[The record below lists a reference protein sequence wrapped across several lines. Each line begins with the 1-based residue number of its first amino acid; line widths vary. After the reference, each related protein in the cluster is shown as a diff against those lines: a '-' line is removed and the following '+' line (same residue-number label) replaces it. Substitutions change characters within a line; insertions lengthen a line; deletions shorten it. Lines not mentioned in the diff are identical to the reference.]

1 MKQLSN
7 QLYLKEKIL
16 LKINLKDKIGRGYAT
31 FWNFK
36 GRYRVC
42 KGGRGSKKSTTT
54 AMWIIYNMMKMPL
67 ANTLV
72 VRQTFNTHLD
82 STWVQ
87 LKWATQQLGVAH
99 LWTFSKS
106 PLKAT
111 YNPTGQVILFRG
123 LDDPMSITSI
133 TVPIGYLC
141 WCWFEEAYQV
151 KSEDAFDKV
160 DMSIRGELPEG
171 YFKQITLT
179 FNPWS
184 DKHWLKKRFFDE
196 PNDEDKL
203 AITTNYLCNEWLG
216 EDDIKLFN
224 HIQTKF
230 PKRYKVEGLGDWG
243 IIDGLVFD
251 NWKIEEFDHTK
262 IKGELLVGLDF
273 GYVNDP
279 TALICS
285 ILDEQNKKLYI
296 FDEHCQKGMLND
308 AIAQMI
314 TNKGYSKSTIIA
326 DSAEQKSIEEI
337 KRKGIYRIK
346 PAVKGGG
353 SIVQGIQQLLQYDII
368 VHPSCEET
376 IKELE
381 NYAWDV
387 DKEGTGINKPID
399 AYNHCIDAL
408 RYSLQCV
415 GQKLQ
420 TASKSKWG
428 F

>member
-1 MKQLSN
+1 M
-7 QLYLKEKIL
+7 
-16 LKINLKDKIGRGYAT
+16 KINLKDKIGRGYAT

-203 AITTNYLCNEWLG
+203 AMTTNYLCNEWLG
-216 EDDIKLFN
+216 EDDIKLFS
-224 HIQTKF
+224 HIQKKF

-279 TALICS
+279 TALVCS

>member
-1 MKQLSN
+1 M
-7 QLYLKEKIL
+7 
-16 LKINLKDKIGRGYAT
+16 KINLKDKIGRGYAT

-184 DKHWLKKRFFDE
+184 DRHWLKRRFFDE

-224 HIQTKF
+224 HMQTKF

-314 TNKGYSKSTIIA
+314 VDKGYGKSTIIA

-415 GQKLQ
+415 GQKLK
-420 TASKSKWG
+420 TAPKSKWG

>member
-1 MKQLSN
+1 M
-7 QLYLKEKIL
+7 
-16 LKINLKDKIGRGYAT
+16 KINLKDKIGRGYAT

-133 TVPIGYLC
+133 TVPVGYLC

-387 DKEGTGINKPID
+387 DKEGTGVNKPID

-415 GQKLQ
+415 GQKLK
-420 TASKSKWG
+420 TAPKSKWG

>member
-1 MKQLSN
+1 MLLLS
-7 QLYLKEKIL
+7 LLSLRGKIL

-184 DKHWLKKRFFDE
+184 DRHWLKKRFFDE

-279 TALICS
+279 TALVCS

-314 TNKGYSKSTIIA
+314 VDKGYGKSTIIA

-415 GQKLQ
+415 GQKLK
-420 TASKSKWG
+420 TAPKSKWG

>member
-1 MKQLSN
+1 M
-7 QLYLKEKIL
+7 
-16 LKINLKDKIGRGYAT
+16 KINLKDKIGRGYAT

-54 AMWIIYNMMKMPL
+54 AQWIIYNMMKMPL

-133 TVPIGYLC
+133 TVPVGYLC

-203 AITTNYLCNEWLG
+203 AMTTNYLCNEWLG
-216 EDDIKLFN
+216 DDDIKLFN
-224 HIQTKF
+224 SMKIKF
-230 PKRYKVEGLGDWG
+230 PKRYRVEGLGDWG

-262 IKGELLVGLDF
+262 IKGELLIGLDF
-273 GYVNDP
+273 GFVNDP

-314 TNKGYSKSTIIA
+314 INKGYGKSTIIA

-346 PAVKGGG
+346 PAAKGGG

-387 DKEGTGINKPID
+387 DKEGTGVNKPID

-420 TASKSKWG
+420 TAPKSKWG

>member
-1 MKQLSN
+1 M
-7 QLYLKEKIL
+7 
-16 LKINLKDKIGRGYAT
+16 KINLKDKIGRGYAT

-314 TNKGYSKSTIIA
+314 TNKGYSKSAIIA

-415 GQKLQ
+415 GQKLK
-420 TASKSKWG
+420 TAPKSKWG

>member
-1 MKQLSN
+1 M
-7 QLYLKEKIL
+7 
-16 LKINLKDKIGRGYAT
+16 KINLKDKIGRGYAT

-151 KSEDAFDKV
+151 KSEDAFNKV
-160 DMSIRGELPEG
+160 DMSIRGELPDG

-203 AITTNYLCNEWLG
+203 AITTNYRCNEWLG

-314 TNKGYSKSTIIA
+314 VDKGYGKSTIIA

-387 DKEGTGINKPID
+387 DKEGTGVNKPID

-415 GQKLQ
+415 GQKLK
-420 TASKSKWG
+420 TAPKSKWG

>member
-1 MKQLSN
+1 M
-7 QLYLKEKIL
+7 
-16 LKINLKDKIGRGYAT
+16 KINLKSKIGRGYAT

-42 KGGRGSKKSTTT
+42 KGGRGSKKSTTM

-133 TVPIGYLC
+133 TVPVGYLC

-203 AITTNYLCNEWLG
+203 AMTTNYLCNEWLG
-216 EDDIKLFN
+216 DDDIKLFN
-224 HIQTKF
+224 SMKIKF

-262 IKGELLVGLDF
+262 IKGELLIGLDF
-273 GYVNDP
+273 GFVNDP

-314 TNKGYSKSTIIA
+314 INKGYGKSTIIA

-346 PAVKGGG
+346 PAAKGGG

-387 DKEGTGINKPID
+387 DKEGTGVNKPID

-420 TASKSKWG
+420 TAPKSKWG

>member
-1 MKQLSN
+1 MLLLS
-7 QLYLKEKIL
+7 LLSLRGKIL

-133 TVPIGYLC
+133 TVPVGYLC

-151 KSEDAFDKV
+151 KSEDAFNKV
-160 DMSIRGELPEG
+160 DMSIRGELPDG

-184 DKHWLKKRFFDE
+184 DRHWLKRRFFDE

-216 EDDIKLFN
+216 DDDIKLFN
-224 HIQTKF
+224 NMKIKF
-230 PKRYKVEGLGDWG
+230 PKRYRVEGLGEWG
-243 IIDGLVFD
+243 IIDGLIFD
-251 NWKIEEFDHTK
+251 NWKVKEFDHTK
-262 IKGELLVGLDF
+262 IKGELLIGLDF

-279 TALICS
+279 TALVCS

-314 TNKGYSKSTIIA
+314 VNKGYGKSTIIA

-346 PAVKGGG
+346 PATKGGG

-415 GQKLQ
+415 GQKLK
-420 TASKSKWG
+420 TAPKSKWG

>member
-1 MKQLSN
+1 M
-7 QLYLKEKIL
+7 
-16 LKINLKDKIGRGYAT
+16 KINLKDKIGRGYAT

-133 TVPIGYLC
+133 TVPVGYLC

-184 DKHWLKKRFFDE
+184 DRHWLKRRFFDE

-279 TALICS
+279 TALVCS

-314 TNKGYSKSTIIA
+314 VDKGYGKSTIIA

-387 DKEGTGINKPID
+387 DKEGTGVNKPID

-415 GQKLQ
+415 GQKLK
-420 TASKSKWG
+420 TAPKSKWG

>member
-1 MKQLSN
+1 M
-7 QLYLKEKIL
+7 
-16 LKINLKDKIGRGYAT
+16 KINLKDKIGRGYAT

-171 YFKQITLT
+171 SFKQITLT

-184 DKHWLKKRFFDE
+184 DRHWLKKRFFDE

-279 TALICS
+279 TALVCS

-314 TNKGYSKSTIIA
+314 VDKGYGKSTIIA

-387 DKEGTGINKPID
+387 DKEGTGVNKPID

-415 GQKLQ
+415 GQKLK
-420 TASKSKWG
+420 TAPKSKWG

>member
-1 MKQLSN
+1 M
-7 QLYLKEKIL
+7 
-16 LKINLKDKIGRGYAT
+16 KINLKDKIGRGYAT

-133 TVPIGYLC
+133 TVPVGYLC

-184 DKHWLKKRFFDE
+184 DRHWLKKRFFDE

-279 TALICS
+279 TALVCS

-314 TNKGYSKSTIIA
+314 VDKGYGKSTIIA

-387 DKEGTGINKPID
+387 DKEGTGVNKPID

-415 GQKLQ
+415 GQKLK
-420 TASKSKWG
+420 TAPKSKWG

>member
-1 MKQLSN
+1 M
-7 QLYLKEKIL
+7 
-16 LKINLKDKIGRGYAT
+16 KINLKDKIGRGYAT

-42 KGGRGSKKSTTT
+42 KGGRGSKKSAT
-54 AMWIIYNMMKMPL
+54 ASMWIIYNMMKMPL

-133 TVPIGYLC
+133 TVPVGYLC

-203 AITTNYLCNEWLG
+203 AMTTNYLCNEWLG
-216 EDDIKLFN
+216 DDDIKLFN
-224 HIQTKF
+224 SMKIKF
-230 PKRYKVEGLGDWG
+230 PKRYRVEGLGDWG

-262 IKGELLVGLDF
+262 IKGELLIGLDF
-273 GYVNDP
+273 GFVNDP

-314 TNKGYSKSTIIA
+314 INKGYGKSTIIA

-346 PAVKGGG
+346 PATKGGG

-387 DKEGTGINKPID
+387 DKEGTGVNKPID

-420 TASKSKWG
+420 TAPKSKWG

>member
-1 MKQLSN
+1 M
-7 QLYLKEKIL
+7 
-16 LKINLKDKIGRGYAT
+16 KINLKDKIGRGYAT

-99 LWTFSKS
+99 LWTFSKI

-184 DKHWLKKRFFDE
+184 DRHWLKKRFFDE

-279 TALICS
+279 TALVCS

-314 TNKGYSKSTIIA
+314 VDKGYGKSTIIA

-415 GQKLQ
+415 GQKLK
-420 TASKSKWG
+420 TAPKSKWG

>member
-1 MKQLSN
+1 M
-7 QLYLKEKIL
+7 
-16 LKINLKDKIGRGYAT
+16 KINLKDKIGRGYAT

-184 DKHWLKKRFFDE
+184 DRHWLKKRFFDE

-279 TALICS
+279 TALVCS

-314 TNKGYSKSTIIA
+314 TNKGYSKSAIIA

-387 DKEGTGINKPID
+387 DKEGTGVNKPID

-415 GQKLQ
+415 GQKLK
-420 TASKSKWG
+420 TAPKSKWG

>member
-1 MKQLSN
+1 M
-7 QLYLKEKIL
+7 
-16 LKINLKDKIGRGYAT
+16 KINLKDKIGRGYAT

-203 AITTNYLCNEWLG
+203 AITTNYRCNEWLG

-415 GQKLQ
+415 GQKLK
-420 TASKSKWG
+420 TAPKSKWG

>member
-1 MKQLSN
+1 M
-7 QLYLKEKIL
+7 
-16 LKINLKDKIGRGYAT
+16 KINLKSKIGRGYAT

-151 KSEDAFDKV
+151 KSEDAFNKV
-160 DMSIRGELPEG
+160 DMSIRGELPAG

-224 HIQTKF
+224 HMQMKF

-243 IIDGLVFD
+243 IIDGLIFD

-285 ILDEQNKKLYI
+285 VLDEQNKKLYI

>member
-1 MKQLSN
+1 M
-7 QLYLKEKIL
+7 
-16 LKINLKDKIGRGYAT
+16 KINLKDKIGRGYAT

-408 RYSLQCV
+408 RYSLRCV
-415 GQKLQ
+415 GQKLK
-420 TASKSKWG
+420 TAPKSKWG

>member
-1 MKQLSN
+1 M
-7 QLYLKEKIL
+7 
-16 LKINLKDKIGRGYAT
+16 KINLKSKIGRGYAT

-141 WCWFEEAYQV
+141 WCWFEEAYQI
-151 KSEDAFDKV
+151 KSEDAFNKV
-160 DMSIRGELPEG
+160 DMSIRGELPAG

-224 HIQTKF
+224 HMQTKF

-243 IIDGLVFD
+243 IIDGLIFD

-285 ILDEQNKKLYI
+285 VLDEQNKKLYI

-387 DKEGTGINKPID
+387 DKEGTGVNKPID

>member
-1 MKQLSN
+1 M
-7 QLYLKEKIL
+7 
-16 LKINLKDKIGRGYAT
+16 KINLKDKIGRGYAT

-133 TVPIGYLC
+133 TVPVGYLC

-184 DKHWLKKRFFDE
+184 DRHWLKKRFFDE

-216 EDDIKLFN
+216 EDDIKLFS
-224 HIQTKF
+224 HIQKKF

-279 TALICS
+279 TALVCS

-314 TNKGYSKSTIIA
+314 TNKGYSKSAIIA

>member
-1 MKQLSN
+1 M
-7 QLYLKEKIL
+7 
-16 LKINLKDKIGRGYAT
+16 KINLKDKIGRGYAT

-54 AMWIIYNMMKMPL
+54 AQWIIYNMMKMPL

-133 TVPIGYLC
+133 TVPVGYLC

-203 AITTNYLCNEWLG
+203 AMTTNYLCNEWLG
-216 EDDIKLFN
+216 DDDIKLFN
-224 HIQTKF
+224 HMQKKF
-230 PKRYKVEGLGDWG
+230 PKRYRVEGLGEWG
-243 IIDGLVFD
+243 VIDGLVFD

-262 IKGELLVGLDF
+262 IKGELLIGLDF
-273 GYVNDP
+273 GFVNDP

-314 TNKGYSKSTIIA
+314 INKGYSKSTIIA

-346 PAVKGGG
+346 PAAKGGG

-387 DKEGTGINKPID
+387 DKEGTGVNKPID

-420 TASKSKWG
+420 TAPKSKWG

>member
-1 MKQLSN
+1 M
-7 QLYLKEKIL
+7 
-16 LKINLKDKIGRGYAT
+16 KINLKDKIGRGYAT

-184 DKHWLKKRFFDE
+184 DRHWLKRRFFDE

-224 HIQTKF
+224 HMQTKF

-262 IKGELLVGLDF
+262 IKGELLIGLDF

-279 TALICS
+279 TALVCS

-415 GQKLQ
+415 GQKLK
-420 TASKSKWG
+420 TAPKSKWG

>member
-1 MKQLSN
+1 M
-7 QLYLKEKIL
+7 
-16 LKINLKDKIGRGYAT
+16 KINLKDKIGRGYAT

-216 EDDIKLFN
+216 EDDIKLFS

>member
-1 MKQLSN
+1 M
-7 QLYLKEKIL
+7 
-16 LKINLKDKIGRGYAT
+16 KINLKDKIGRGYAT

-184 DKHWLKKRFFDE
+184 DRHWLKRRFFDE

-387 DKEGTGINKPID
+387 DKEGTGVNKPID

-415 GQKLQ
+415 GQKLK
-420 TASKSKWG
+420 TAPKSKWG

>member
-1 MKQLSN
+1 M
-7 QLYLKEKIL
+7 
-16 LKINLKDKIGRGYAT
+16 KINLKSKIGRGYAT

-133 TVPIGYLC
+133 TVPVGYLC

-203 AITTNYLCNEWLG
+203 AMTTNYLCNEWLG
-216 EDDIKLFN
+216 DDDIKLFN
-224 HIQTKF
+224 SMKIKF

-262 IKGELLVGLDF
+262 IKGELLIGLDF
-273 GYVNDP
+273 GFVNDP

-314 TNKGYSKSTIIA
+314 INKGYSKSTIIA

-346 PAVKGGG
+346 PAAKGGG

-387 DKEGTGINKPID
+387 DKEGTGVNKPID

>member
-1 MKQLSN
+1 M
-7 QLYLKEKIL
+7 
-16 LKINLKDKIGRGYAT
+16 KINLKSKIGRGYAT

-42 KGGRGSKKSTTT
+42 KGGRGSKKSTTM

-133 TVPIGYLC
+133 TVPVGYLC

-203 AITTNYLCNEWLG
+203 AMTTNYLCNEWLG
-216 EDDIKLFN
+216 DDDIKLFN
-224 HIQTKF
+224 SMKIKF

-262 IKGELLVGLDF
+262 IKGELLIGLDF
-273 GYVNDP
+273 GFVNDP

-314 TNKGYSKSTIIA
+314 INKGYSKSTIIA

-346 PAVKGGG
+346 PAAKGGG

-387 DKEGTGINKPID
+387 DKEGTGVNKPID

>member
-1 MKQLSN
+1 M
-7 QLYLKEKIL
+7 
-16 LKINLKDKIGRGYAT
+16 KINLKDKIGRGYAT

-133 TVPIGYLC
+133 TVPVGYLC

-314 TNKGYSKSTIIA
+314 VDKGYGKSTIIA

-415 GQKLQ
+415 GQKLK
-420 TASKSKWG
+420 TAPKSKWG

>member
-1 MKQLSN
+1 M
-7 QLYLKEKIL
+7 
-16 LKINLKDKIGRGYAT
+16 KINLKDKIGRGYAT

-184 DKHWLKKRFFDE
+184 DRHWLKKRFFDE

-346 PAVKGGG
+346 PATKGGG

-368 VHPSCEET
+368 VHPNCEET

-415 GQKLQ
+415 GQKLK
-420 TASKSKWG
+420 TAPKSKWG

>member
-1 MKQLSN
+1 M
-7 QLYLKEKIL
+7 
-16 LKINLKDKIGRGYAT
+16 KINLKDKIGRGYAT

-184 DKHWLKKRFFDE
+184 DRHWLKKRFFDE

-346 PAVKGGG
+346 PATKGGG

-415 GQKLQ
+415 GQKLK
-420 TASKSKWG
+420 TAPKSKWG

>member
-1 MKQLSN
+1 M
-7 QLYLKEKIL
+7 
-16 LKINLKDKIGRGYAT
+16 KINLKDKIGRGYAT

-54 AMWIIYNMMKMPL
+54 ALWIIYNMMKMPL

-133 TVPIGYLC
+133 TVPTGYLC

-184 DKHWLKKRFFDE
+184 DRHWLKRRFFDE

-216 EDDIKLFN
+216 DDDIKLFN
-224 HIQTKF
+224 HMQTKF
-230 PKRYKVEGLGDWG
+230 PKRYRVEGLGEWG

>member
-1 MKQLSN
+1 M
-7 QLYLKEKIL
+7 
-16 LKINLKDKIGRGYAT
+16 KINLKDKIGRGYAT

>member
-1 MKQLSN
+1 M
-7 QLYLKEKIL
+7 
-16 LKINLKDKIGRGYAT
+16 KINLKDKIGRGYAT

-203 AITTNYLCNEWLG
+203 AITTNYRCNEWLG

-279 TALICS
+279 TALVCS

-314 TNKGYSKSTIIA
+314 VDKGYGKSTIIA

-415 GQKLQ
+415 GQKLK
-420 TASKSKWG
+420 TAPKSKWG

>member
-1 MKQLSN
+1 M
-7 QLYLKEKIL
+7 
-16 LKINLKDKIGRGYAT
+16 KINLKDKIGRGYAT

-133 TVPIGYLC
+133 TVPLGYLC

-151 KSEDAFDKV
+151 KSEDAFNKV
-160 DMSIRGELPEG
+160 DMSIRGELPDG

-196 PNDEDKL
+196 PNDDDKL

-216 EDDIKLFN
+216 DDDIKLFN
-224 HIQTKF
+224 HIEAKF
-230 PKRYKVEGLGDWG
+230 PKRYRVEGLGEWG
-243 IIDGLVFD
+243 IIDGLIFD
-251 NWKIEEFDHTK
+251 NWKVKEFDHTK

-279 TALICS
+279 TALVCS

-314 TNKGYSKSTIIA
+314 TNKGYSKSAIIA
-326 DSAEQKSIEEI
+326 DSEQKSIDEI
-337 KRKGIYRIK
+337 KRKGVYRIK
-346 PAVKGGG
+346 PATKGGG

-415 GQKLQ
+415 GQKLK
-420 TASKSKWG
+420 TAPKSEWG

>member
-1 MKQLSN
+1 M
-7 QLYLKEKIL
+7 
-16 LKINLKDKIGRGYAT
+16 KINLKDKIGRGYAT

-82 STWVQ
+82 STWVR

-133 TVPIGYLC
+133 TVPVGYLC

-279 TALICS
+279 TALVCS

-387 DKEGTGINKPID
+387 DKEGTGVNKPID

-415 GQKLQ
+415 GQKLK
-420 TASKSKWG
+420 TAPKSKWG

>member
-1 MKQLSN
+1 M
-7 QLYLKEKIL
+7 
-16 LKINLKDKIGRGYAT
+16 KINLKDKIGRGYAT

-415 GQKLQ
+415 GQKLK
-420 TASKSKWG
+420 TAPKSKWG

>member
-1 MKQLSN
+1 M
-7 QLYLKEKIL
+7 
-16 LKINLKDKIGRGYAT
+16 KINLKSKIGRGYAT

-133 TVPIGYLC
+133 TVPVGYLC

-203 AITTNYLCNEWLG
+203 AMTTNYLCNEWLG
-216 EDDIKLFN
+216 DDDIKLFN
-224 HIQTKF
+224 SMKIKF

-262 IKGELLVGLDF
+262 IKGELLIGLDF
-273 GYVNDP
+273 GFVNDP

-314 TNKGYSKSTIIA
+314 INKGYGKSTIIA

-346 PAVKGGG
+346 PAAKGGG

-387 DKEGTGINKPID
+387 DKEGTGVNKPID

-420 TASKSKWG
+420 TAPKSKWG